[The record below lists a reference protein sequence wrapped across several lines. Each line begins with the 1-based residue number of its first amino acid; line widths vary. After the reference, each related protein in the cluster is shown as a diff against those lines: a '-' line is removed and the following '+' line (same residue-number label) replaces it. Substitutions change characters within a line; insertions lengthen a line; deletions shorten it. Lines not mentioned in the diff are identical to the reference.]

1 MLLAQSVAT
10 SASRFWPAIV
20 VMSVFALLGIIVLF
34 LLLLFR
40 YLRADRQMLNAERM
54 RSLEAGFPLE
64 APEAAKTQAKFVHNA
79 FWISFWLVFSV
90 PAAAFSAASAATR
103 EWQGSTATSIVIWIA
118 AAAASIAAVGCA
130 TALMLFTRFR
140 KVDEGDRPWP
150 RKGSG

>member
-1 MLLAQSVAT
+1 MLLAQSTET
-10 SASRFWPAIV
+10 STSWFWPAIG
-20 VMSVFALLGIIVLF
+20 MAIGFAALGIIVLF

-40 YLRADRQMLNAERM
+40 HLRADRQMLNAERM

-64 APEAAKTQAKFVHNA
+64 APEAAKILGKFVHNA

-118 AAAASIAAVGCA
+118 AAAASIAAVSCA

-140 KVDEGDRPWP
+140 KVDEGDGQWP
-150 RKGSG
+150 RKGSA